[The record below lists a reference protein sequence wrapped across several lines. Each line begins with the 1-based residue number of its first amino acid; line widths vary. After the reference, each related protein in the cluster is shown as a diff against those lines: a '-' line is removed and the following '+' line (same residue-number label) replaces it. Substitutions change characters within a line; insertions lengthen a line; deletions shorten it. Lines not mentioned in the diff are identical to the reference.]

1 MARAHVAA
9 LGGNGACRGGRGPSP
24 PGRTRALEGVPRA
37 DALFPRPGL
46 VGFRLSA
53 RESISQRTS
62 GGQQYALISLSGDAV
77 KLKVRQITS
86 SVAALGSHQASLH
99 AEGCT
104 GLREAL
110 RHRDAVARDLL
121 RGRL

>member
-1 MARAHVAA
+1 MRRASPGPT
-9 LGGNGACRGGRGPSP
+9 LRRRG
-24 PGRTRALEGVPRA
+24 RALTAPLY
-37 DALFPRPGL
+37 DTPGL

-53 RESISQRTS
+53 RESISQRAS

-86 SVAALGSHQASLH
+86 SVAALGSHQAALH

-104 GLREAL
+104 GQREAL
-110 RHRDAVARDLL
+110 RQRDAVARDLL